1 MVSNKTINKNS
12 LILKLN
18 LERLGKILF
27 NYSIIGLIL
36 SFSPFMSL
44 AVLILIWLVAII
56 LMFLT
61 LFIILIS
68 KDFRRGLGAISNT
81 VTDISANLLN
91 YLPLI
96 TSVTIFLS
104 ISSIILLS
112 LNKSKPHRPRKIF
125 SIIIIIIEAIL
136 LIISIKSGM
145 NKWKNLI

>member
-68 KDFRRGLGAISNT
+68 EDFRRGLEDINNI
-81 VTDISANLLN
+81 VIDISTNLLN

-96 TSVTIFLS
+96 TSVTIALS

-112 LNKSKPHRPRKIF
+112 LNKSNPHRPRKIF

-145 NKWKNLI
+145 NK

>member
-44 AVLILIWLVAII
+44 TILILIWLVAII

-68 KDFRRGLGAISNT
+68 EDFRRGLEDISNT

-96 TSVTIFLS
+96 TSVTIALS
-104 ISSIILLS
+104 ISSIIFLS

-145 NKWKNLI
+145 GKWKI

>member
-68 KDFRRGLGAISNT
+68 EDFRRGLEDISNT
-81 VTDISANLLN
+81 VTDISVNLLN

-112 LNKSKPHRPRKIF
+112 LNKNNPHRPRKIF

-145 NKWKNLI
+145 NK